1 MNPLHFNGNN
11 IKVPKVYP
19 PTTIKNIIYEDPEE
33 EKISI
38 SSSKRKETIKN
49 SKIYYQFEDKNDI
62 TDTIES
68 DNNDFTPPKTN
79 KNFNFNNIKNENE
92 QQTFKKITFNQ
103 CYEELKK
110 TNIHKLNYF
119 PNKSSSKKSLLKCCF
134 KSPKLKNNLI
144 KERDFLF
151 TFSQLQYDKDNN
163 LHKNIFYTIIN
174 SSNLNEKNEKEF
186 DNILNLIQIL
196 YLNEKLPK
204 FFEEFLK
211 IFQTQNCE
219 WLFISTLNNISKI
232 CIDLIDNENF
242 IQMANQQDKII
253 DLFNQIFLGLTYN
266 IYLNLKERS
275 NEILTCEFLNGNI
288 SQYKKEAERNLN
300 KIIIKNYQVKKIFK

>member
-11 IKVPKVYP
+11 IKVPKVHP

-33 EKISI
+33 EKNSI

-49 SKIYYQFEDKNDI
+49 SNIYYQFEDKNDI

-79 KNFNFNNIKNENE
+79 KNFNFDNIKNENE
-92 QQTFKKITFNQ
+92 QAFKKITFNQ

-110 TNIHKLNYF
+110 NNIQKINFF
-119 PNKSSSKKSLLKCCF
+119 PNKSSSKKGLLNCCF

-144 KERDFLF
+144 KERDFLY

-163 LHKNIFYTIIN
+163 LHKNIFNTIIN
-174 SSNLNEKNEKEF
+174 YSNLNEKNEKEF

-204 FFEEFLK
+204 FFEDFLK

-232 CIDLIDNENF
+232 CIDLINNENF
-242 IQMANQQDKII
+242 IQLANQQDKII

-266 IYLNLKERS
+266 IYLDLKERS

-288 SQYKKEAERNLN
+288 LQYKKEAERNLN
-300 KIIIKNYQVKKIFK
+300 KIIIKNYQVIKVFK

>member
-11 IKVPKVYP
+11 IKVPKVHP

-33 EKISI
+33 EKNSI

-49 SKIYYQFEDKNDI
+49 SNIYYQFEDKNDI

-79 KNFNFNNIKNENE
+79 KNFNFDNIKNENE
-92 QQTFKKITFNQ
+92 QAFKKITFNQ

-110 TNIHKLNYF
+110 NNIQKINFF
-119 PNKSSSKKSLLKCCF
+119 PNKSSSKKGLLNCCF

-144 KERDFLF
+144 KERDFLY

-163 LHKNIFYTIIN
+163 LHKNIFNTIIN
-174 SSNLNEKNEKEF
+174 YSNLNEKNEKEF

-266 IYLNLKERS
+266 IYLDLKERS

-288 SQYKKEAERNLN
+288 LQYKKEAERNLN
-300 KIIIKNYQVKKIFK
+300 KIIIKNYQVIKVFK

>member
-79 KNFNFNNIKNENE
+79 KNFNFDNIKNENE

-110 TNIHKLNYF
+110 NNIHKLNYF

-151 TFSQLQYDKDNN
+151 TFSQLQYDKDNI

>member
-11 IKVPKVYP
+11 IKVPKVHP

-33 EKISI
+33 EKNSI

-49 SKIYYQFEDKNDI
+49 SNIYYQFEDKNDI

-79 KNFNFNNIKNENE
+79 KNFNFDNIKNENE

-110 TNIHKLNYF
+110 NNIQKINFF
-119 PNKSSSKKSLLKCCF
+119 PNKSSSKKGLLNCCF

-144 KERDFLF
+144 KERDFLY

-163 LHKNIFYTIIN
+163 LHKNIFNTIIN
-174 SSNLNEKNEKEF
+174 YSNLNEKNEKEF

-204 FFEEFLK
+204 FFEDFLK

-232 CIDLIDNENF
+232 CIDLTNNENF
-242 IQMANQQDKII
+242 IQLANQQDKII

-266 IYLNLKERS
+266 IYLDLKERS

-300 KIIIKNYQVKKIFK
+300 KIIIKNYQVNKIFK

>member
-11 IKVPKVYP
+11 IKVPKVHP

-33 EKISI
+33 EKNSI

-79 KNFNFNNIKNENE
+79 KNFNFDNIKNENE
-92 QQTFKKITFNQ
+92 QTFKKITFNQ

-110 TNIHKLNYF
+110 NNIQKINFF
-119 PNKSSSKKSLLKCCF
+119 PNKSSSKKGLLNCCF

-144 KERDFLF
+144 KERDFLY
-151 TFSQLQYDKDNN
+151 TFSLLQYDKDNN
-163 LHKNIFYTIIN
+163 LHKNIFNTIIN
-174 SSNLNEKNEKEF
+174 YSNLNEKNEKEF

-204 FFEEFLK
+204 FFEDFLK

-232 CIDLIDNENF
+232 CIDLINNENF
-242 IQMANQQDKII
+242 IQLANQQDKII

-266 IYLNLKERS
+266 IYLDLKERS

>member
-11 IKVPKVYP
+11 IKVPKVHP

-33 EKISI
+33 EKNSI

-49 SKIYYQFEDKNDI
+49 SNIYYQFEDKNDI

-79 KNFNFNNIKNENE
+79 KNFNFDNIKNENE
-92 QQTFKKITFNQ
+92 QAFKKITFNQ

-110 TNIHKLNYF
+110 NNIQKINFF
-119 PNKSSSKKSLLKCCF
+119 PNKSSSKKGLLNCCF

-144 KERDFLF
+144 KERDFLY
-151 TFSQLQYDKDNN
+151 TFSLLQYDKDNN
-163 LHKNIFYTIIN
+163 LHKNIFNTIIN
-174 SSNLNEKNEKEF
+174 YSNLNEKNEKEF

-204 FFEEFLK
+204 FFEDFLK

-232 CIDLIDNENF
+232 CIDLINNENF
-242 IQMANQQDKII
+242 IQLANQQDKII

-266 IYLNLKERS
+266 IYLDLKERS

>member
-68 DNNDFTPPKTN
+68 DNNDSPPKTN
-79 KNFNFNNIKNENE
+79 KNFNFDNIKNENE

>member
-11 IKVPKVYP
+11 IKVPKVHP

-33 EKISI
+33 EKNSI

-49 SKIYYQFEDKNDI
+49 SNIYYQFEDKNDI

-68 DNNDFTPPKTN
+68 DNNDFSPPKTN
-79 KNFNFNNIKNENE
+79 KNFNFDNIKNENE
-92 QQTFKKITFNQ
+92 QTFKKITFNQ

-110 TNIHKLNYF
+110 NNIQKINFF
-119 PNKSSSKKSLLKCCF
+119 PNKSSSKKGLLNCCF

-144 KERDFLF
+144 KERDFLY
-151 TFSQLQYDKDNN
+151 TFSLLQYDKDNN
-163 LHKNIFYTIIN
+163 LHKNIFNTIIN
-174 SSNLNEKNEKEF
+174 YSNLNEKNEKEF

-204 FFEEFLK
+204 FFVDFLK

-232 CIDLIDNENF
+232 CIDLTNNENF
-242 IQMANQQDKII
+242 IQLANQQDKII

-266 IYLNLKERS
+266 IYLDLKERS

-288 SQYKKEAERNLN
+288 LQYKKEAERNLN
-300 KIIIKNYQVKKIFK
+300 KIIIKNYQVNKIFK

>member
-11 IKVPKVYP
+11 IKVPKVHP

-33 EKISI
+33 EKNSI

-49 SKIYYQFEDKNDI
+49 SNIYYQFEDKNDI

-79 KNFNFNNIKNENE
+79 KNFNFDNIKNENE
-92 QQTFKKITFNQ
+92 QTFKKITFNQ

-110 TNIHKLNYF
+110 NNIQKINFF
-119 PNKSSSKKSLLKCCF
+119 PNKSSSKKGLLNCCF

-144 KERDFLF
+144 KERDFLY

-163 LHKNIFYTIIN
+163 LHKNIFNTIIN
-174 SSNLNEKNEKEF
+174 YSNLNEKNEKEF

-204 FFEEFLK
+204 FFEDFLK

-232 CIDLIDNENF
+232 CIDLINNENF
-242 IQMANQQDKII
+242 IQLANQQDKII

-266 IYLNLKERS
+266 IYLDLKERS

-288 SQYKKEAERNLN
+288 LQYKKEAERNLN
-300 KIIIKNYQVKKIFK
+300 KIIIKNYQVNKIFK

>member
-1 MNPLHFNGNN
+1 MNPLQFNGNN

-79 KNFNFNNIKNENE
+79 KNFNFDNIKNENE
-92 QQTFKKITFNQ
+92 QAFKKITFNQ

-110 TNIHKLNYF
+110 NNIQKINFF
-119 PNKSSSKKSLLKCCF
+119 PNKSSSKKGLLNCCF

-144 KERDFLF
+144 KERDFLY

-163 LHKNIFYTIIN
+163 LHKNIFNTIIN
-174 SSNLNEKNEKEF
+174 YSNLNEKNKKEF

-204 FFEEFLK
+204 FFEDFLK

-232 CIDLIDNENF
+232 CIDLINNENF
-242 IQMANQQDKII
+242 IQLANQQDKII

-288 SQYKKEAERNLN
+288 LQYKKEAERNLN
-300 KIIIKNYQVKKIFK
+300 KIIIKNYQVNKIFK

>member
-11 IKVPKVYP
+11 IKVPKVHP

-33 EKISI
+33 EKNSI

-49 SKIYYQFEDKNDI
+49 SNIYYQFEDKNDI

-79 KNFNFNNIKNENE
+79 KNFNFDNIKNENE
-92 QQTFKKITFNQ
+92 QTFKKITFNQ

-110 TNIHKLNYF
+110 NNIQKINFF
-119 PNKSSSKKSLLKCCF
+119 PNKSSSKKGLLNCCF

-144 KERDFLF
+144 KERDFLY

-163 LHKNIFYTIIN
+163 LHKNIFNTIIN
-174 SSNLNEKNEKEF
+174 YSNLNEKNEKEF

-232 CIDLIDNENF
+232 CIDLINNENF
-242 IQMANQQDKII
+242 IQLANQQDKII

-266 IYLNLKERS
+266 IYLDLKERS

-288 SQYKKEAERNLN
+288 LQYKKEAERNLN
-300 KIIIKNYQVKKIFK
+300 KIIIKNYQVNKIFK

>member
-62 TDTIES
+62 SDTIES
-68 DNNDFTPPKTN
+68 DNNDTPPKTN
-79 KNFNFNNIKNENE
+79 KNFNFDNIKNENE
-92 QQTFKKITFNQ
+92 QKFKKITFNQ

-110 TNIHKLNYF
+110 NNIQKLNYF

-151 TFSQLQYDKDNN
+151 TFSHLQYDKDNI

-174 SSNLNEKNEKEF
+174 FSNLNEKNEKEF

-204 FFEEFLK
+204 FFEDFLK

-232 CIDLIDNENF
+232 CIDLTNNENF
-242 IQMANQQDKII
+242 IQLANQQDKII

-266 IYLNLKERS
+266 IYLDLKERS

>member
-79 KNFNFNNIKNENE
+79 KNFNFDNIKNENE
-92 QQTFKKITFNQ
+92 QTFKKITFNQ

-151 TFSQLQYDKDNN
+151 TFSQLQYDKDNI

-242 IQMANQQDKII
+242 IQMANQQDKFI